1 MLASREPHLS
11 TAFYLPLGGGRYEPT
26 ESTIGP
32 WARNTQH
39 GGPPGALLMHALS
52 SYPSEHGLE
61 IARITI
67 EILGP
72 VPVGTCE
79 VAVERVRGGKR
90 IELLRAQY
98 ATGGKVFM
106 MAHAWRT
113 ERLPGITPPFPEPF
127 ALPSLPEQETRGF
140 FQGIEYFPYGHA
152 LEWRFVEGGFD
163 HAGAATVWVR
173 PRIPLIE
180 GREISGLESLI
191 LMIDSANGVSAELDI
206 RAWSF
211 VPVDLSVGIY
221 RLPQGPWVGMSA
233 RSVVQPDGTGQ
244 TMATAF
250 DGEGALG
257 HSMQTLFVRPQPTR

>member
-1 MLASREPHLS
+1 MQEPSLAS
-11 TAFYLPLGGGRYEPT
+11 AFYLPLGHGRFEPT

-32 WARNTQH
+32 WAPGTQH

-52 SYPSEHGLE
+52 NFPSPQGLQ

-79 VAVERVRGGKR
+79 VTVETARSGKR

-98 ATGGKVFM
+98 ATAGKVCM
-106 MAHAWRT
+106 VAHAWRT
-113 ERLPGITPPFPEPF
+113 ERLAGVSPAIPDATFEMPSFPE
-127 ALPSLPEQETRGF
+127 SETKGF
-140 FQGIEYFPYGHA
+140 FHGIDYFPYGHA
-152 LEWRFVEGGFD
+152 LEWRFVEGGFN
-163 HAGAATVWVR
+163 HLGPATVWAR
-173 PRIPLIE
+173 SRIPLIE

-206 RAWSF
+206 RKWSF

-221 RLPQGPWVGMSA
+221 RVPQGPWVGMSA
-233 RSVVQPDGTGQ
+233 RSVVEANGIGQ
-244 TMATAF
+244 TMSTAF
-250 DGEGALG
+250 DRNGALG
-257 HSMQTLFVRPQPTR
+257 HSMQTLFVRPQ

>member
-106 MAHAWRT
+106 MAHAWRAGFSL
-113 ERLPGITPPFPEPF
+113 RLPCCSPGWPD
-127 ALPSLPEQETRGF
+127 ANYS
-140 FQGIEYFPYGHA
+140 A
-152 LEWRFVEGGFD
+152 AD
-163 HAGAATVWVR
+163 AAGR
-173 PRIPLIE
+173 RC
-180 GREISGLESLI
+180 SS
-191 LMIDSANGVSAELDI
+191 
-206 RAWSF
+206 
-211 VPVDLSVGIY
+211 
-221 RLPQGPWVGMSA
+221 
-233 RSVVQPDGTGQ
+233 
-244 TMATAF
+244 
-250 DGEGALG
+250 
-257 HSMQTLFVRPQPTR
+257 

>member
-1 MLASREPHLS
+1 MSVPPRS
-11 TAFYLPLGGGRYEPT
+11 SAFYLPLGEGRYEPT

-32 WARNTQH
+32 WAPGIQH

-52 SYPSEHGLE
+52 TYPSDHGLE
-61 IARITI
+61 IARLTI

-72 VPVGTCE
+72 VPIGTCE
-79 VAVERVRGGKR
+79 VTVERVRGGKR

-98 ATGGKVFM
+98 ASGGKAFM
-106 MAHAWRT
+106 TAHAWRT
-113 ERLPGITPPFPEPF
+113 ERVSGVAPRIAHPFEVPPMPDKATE
-127 ALPSLPEQETRGF
+127 GY
-140 FQGIEYFPYGHA
+140 FQGIEYFPYGDA
-152 LEWRFVEGGFD
+152 LEWRFAEGGFD
-163 HAGAATVWVR
+163 HAGVATVWAR

-206 RAWSF
+206 RKWSL

-233 RSVVQPDGTGQ
+233 RSVIEPNGIGQ
-244 TMATAF
+244 TMSTAF
-250 DGEGALG
+250 DQQGALG
-257 HSMQTLFVRPQPTR
+257 HSMQTLFVRPQ